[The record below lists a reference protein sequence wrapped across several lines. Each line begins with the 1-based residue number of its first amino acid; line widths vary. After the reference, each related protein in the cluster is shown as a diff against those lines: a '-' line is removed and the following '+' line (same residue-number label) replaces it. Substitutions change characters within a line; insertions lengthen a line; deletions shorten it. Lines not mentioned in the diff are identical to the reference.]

1 MICFGEIKRW
11 DGRGRLIVDGY
22 TCPGMDLAELLE
34 YVVLPYHKD
43 IPKPRGLDIF
53 TEGLARIIAEP
64 SHMGNQSI
72 RLVAETGN
80 DTLEPKYYGQKESI
94 VV

>member
-1 MICFGEIKRW
+1 MRW

-43 IPKPRGLDIF
+43 IPKPRDLDIF
-53 TEGLARIIAEP
+53 TEGLARIAEP

-72 RLVAETGN
+72 RLVVETGN
-80 DTLEPKYYGQKESI
+80 DTHNALEPKYDGEKESI
-94 VV
+94 AV